1 MVDALKCTL
10 FSVQVKLSSLAKSLA
25 PSPRSHSTNRKASNS
40 ATSTPSATGA
50 TPRTTCRCVRG
61 DVTRGFTNSER
72 VYCALQAMWMMM
84 QQKEPTDLVIATGET
99 HSVREFVELAFA
111 HIGVTLRCPTSCSS
125 ISECSTL
132 PIFAIW
138 LCEGS
143 CKQQL
148 PHSCHQVS
156 F

>member
-1 MVDALKCTL
+1 
-10 FSVQVKLSSLAKSLA
+10 
-25 PSPRSHSTNRKASNS
+25 
-40 ATSTPSATGA
+40 
-50 TPRTTCRCVRG
+50 
-61 DVTRGFTNSER
+61 
-72 VYCALQAMWMMM
+72 MMM

-148 PHSCHQVS
+148 GQCTANNYETYQLTPQTQGM
-156 F
+156 